1 MRPLI
6 RAFAIVILV
15 SLLNQIK
22 SAAQDASYS
31 PAARKPAVSGDPIK
45 VMRLSPAL
53 DELIAPGAEPEMVHG
68 GYVFTEG
75 PMWRGGRLWFSDEE
89 GDRVHALTASGEDTV
104 LVDFR
109 HGRYALPDG
118 QKTGPNAMA
127 TAKDGSVVMCE
138 QYGRAV
144 VRLEGPAEAL
154 RVAPFLDSYH
164 GKRLNSPND
173 LVFLPDGSFFF
184 TDPPYGLK
192 GGDHDPAK
200 ELKFDGVFYVRNG
213 ALTPIIR
220 NLTLPN
226 GIALS
231 PDDRTLYVNN
241 SGPAMRV
248 IAYPLHADGTV
259 GAPHDLIDFSSKDG
273 PGVPDGMKIDS
284 RGDIWTTAPGG
295 IRIVTPEGKVLGRIL
310 LPEVAANLAWGGKD
324 GTTLYITARTHVY
337 RLQTRVKGYL
347 PVFRR

>member
-1 MRPLI
+1 MRRLHPLV
-6 RAFAIVILV
+6 AVA
-15 SLLNQIK
+15 SLFVL
-22 SAAQDASYS
+22 AS
-31 PAARKPAVSGDPIK
+31 PAVLLAQAKKPTMK
-45 VMRLSPAL
+45 VLRLSPAL
-53 DELIAPGAEPEMVHG
+53 NQLIAPGVKPQVVSG

-89 GDRVHALTASGEDTV
+89 GDKVHAVTASGKDTV
-104 LVDFR
+104 LLNLKT
-109 HGRYALPDG
+109 GPYALPNG
-118 QKTGPNAMA
+118 HKTGPNAMA
-127 TAKDGSVVMCE
+127 TDKNGTVVMCE

-144 VRLEGPAEAL
+144 VKLEGRPPHL
-154 RVAPFLDSYH
+154 KPVLFFDKYH

-192 GGDHDPAK
+192 GGDHSP
-200 ELKFDGVFYVRNG
+200 LKQIPFDGVYHYKDG
-213 ALTPIIR
+213 KLTAIIK

-231 PDDRTLYVNN
+231 PDNRTLYVNN

-248 IAYPLHADGTV
+248 IAYPLHADGSV
-259 GAPHDLIDFSSKDG
+259 GAPHDVKDFTGKEG

-284 RGDIWTTAPGG
+284 RGDIWTTGPGG
-295 IRIVTPEGKVLGRIL
+295 IRIITPQGKVLGRIL
-310 LPEVAANLAWGGKD
+310 LPEVAANLAWGGPS

-337 RLQTRVKGYL
+337 RIQTLVKGYL

>member
-1 MRPLI
+1 MRF
-6 RAFAIVILV
+6 FASVAVLAA
-15 SLLNQIK
+15 
-22 SAAQDASYS
+22 SAVLFS
-31 PAARKPAVSGDPIK
+31 PAIAHAQAAKPPMK
-45 VMRLSPAL
+45 VLRFSPAL
-53 DELIAPGAEPEMVHG
+53 NKLIAPGVEPQVVSG

-89 GDRVHALTASGEDTV
+89 GDKVHAVTPSGKDTV
-104 LVDFR
+104 LIDFT
-109 HGRYALPDG
+109 HGPYALPNG
-118 QKTGPNAMA
+118 HTTGPNAMA
-127 TAKDGSVVMCE
+127 TSKDGMVVMCE

-144 VRLEGPAEAL
+144 VKLVGKHGHWKPTLFFDKYR
-154 RVAPFLDSYH
+154 

-192 GGDHDPAK
+192 LGDHDPAK
-200 ELKFDGVFYVRNG
+200 QLPFNGVFHYKNG
-213 ALTPIIR
+213 KLTAIIK

-231 PDDRTLYVNN
+231 PHNKTLYVNN
-241 SGPAMRV
+241 SGPAERV

-259 GAPHDLIDFSSKDG
+259 GPPHDVIEFTGKEG

-284 RGDIWTTAPGG
+284 HGNIWTSGPGG
-295 IRIVTPEGKVLGRIL
+295 IRIVTPQGKVLGQIL
-310 LPEVAANLAWGGKD
+310 LPEVAANLAWGGN
-324 GTTLYITARTHVY
+324 GTTLYITASTHVY
-337 RLQTRVKGYL
+337 RIQTLVKGYL

>member
-1 MRPLI
+1 MRRLYAI
-6 RAFAIVILV
+6 AAVAAIFVFA
-15 SLLNQIK
+15 
-22 SAAQDASYS
+22 S
-31 PAARKPAVSGDPIK
+31 PAISYAQSQKSTMK
-45 VMRLSPAL
+45 VLRLSPAL
-53 DELIAPGAEPEMVHG
+53 NQLIAPGVKPQVVSG

-89 GDRVHALTASGEDTV
+89 GDKVHAVTPGGKDTV
-104 LVDFR
+104 LLNLKT
-109 HGRYALPDG
+109 GPYALPNG
-118 QKTGPNAMA
+118 HKTGPNAMA
-127 TAKDGSVVMCE
+127 TDKSGTVVMCE

-144 VRLEGPAEAL
+144 VKLEGK
-154 RVAPFLDSYH
+154 APHLKPVLFFDKYH

-192 GGDHDPAK
+192 GGDHSP
-200 ELKFDGVFYVRNG
+200 LKQIDFDGVYHYKNG
-213 ALTPIIR
+213 KLTAIIK

-231 PDDRTLYVNN
+231 PDNKTLYVNN

-259 GAPHDLIDFSSKDG
+259 GAPHDVIDFTGKEG

-284 RGDIWTTAPGG
+284 RGDIWTTGPGG
-295 IRIVTPEGKVLGRIL
+295 IRIITPEGKVLGRIL
-310 LPEVAANLAWGGKD
+310 LPEVAANLAWGGPN

-337 RLQTRVKGYL
+337 RIQTLVKGYL